1 MSKRCI
7 TTRFYTD
14 EPAGRNAWE
23 KVQKRQKRD
32 HISCSQAIIALLN
45 EHDESILSDEQLADM
60 TRRITECVMDE
71 LQKTLPSFIAGC
83 VAGAAQSTQSTQAM
97 QSNPSAAPVAAP
109 TQRSTFPDLNDIP
122 APDFSQ
128 GPIDLGF
135 IGG

>member
-14 EPAGRNAWE
+14 EPTGRNAWD
-23 KVQKRQKRD
+23 KVQARQKRD
-32 HISCSQAIIALLN
+32 HISCSQAIVALLN
-45 EHDESILSDEQLADM
+45 EHGESILSDEQLADI

-71 LQKTLPSFIAGC
+71 LQRTLPSFIAGC
-83 VAGAAQSTQSTQAM
+83 VAGAAQSTQATQC
-97 QSNPSAAPVAAP
+97 NPSAAPVVASPKQSA
-109 TQRSTFPDLNDIP
+109 FPDLSNIP

>member
-14 EPAGRNAWE
+14 EPTGRNAWD
-23 KVQKRQKRD
+23 KVQARQKRD
-32 HISCSQAIIALLN
+32 HISCSQAIVALLN
-45 EHDESILSDEQLADM
+45 EHGESILSDEQLADM

-71 LQKTLPSFIAGC
+71 LQRMLPSFIAGC
-83 VAGAAQSTQSTQAM
+83 VAGAAQSTQAV
-97 QSNPSAAPVAAP
+97 QSNPSDAPVSAP
-109 TQRSTFPDLNDIP
+109 PRQNTFPDLNDIP

>member
-1 MSKRCI
+1 MNKRCI
-7 TTRFYTD
+7 TTRFYTN
-14 EPAGRNAWE
+14 ESAGKSAWD
-23 KVQKRQKRD
+23 KVQARQKRD
-32 HISCSQAIIALLN
+32 HISCSRAIVALLN

-71 LQKTLPSFIAGC
+71 LQRTLPSYIAGC
-83 VAGAAQSTQSTQAM
+83 VAGAAQSTQATQC
-97 QSNPSAAPVAAP
+97 NPSAAPVVASPKQSA
-109 TQRSTFPDLNDIP
+109 FPDLSNIP

>member
-14 EPAGRNAWE
+14 EPVGRNAWD
-23 KVQKRQKRD
+23 KVQARQKRD
-32 HISCSQAIIALLN
+32 RISCSQAIVALLN
-45 EHDESILSDEQLADM
+45 EHGESILSDEQLADI

-71 LQKTLPSFIAGC
+71 LLKTLPSFIAGC
-83 VAGAAQSTQSTQAM
+83 VAGAAQNTQAV
-97 QSNPSAAPVAAP
+97 QNNSSAAPATAP
-109 TQRSTFPDLNDIP
+109 PLQNTFPDLNDIP

>member
-14 EPAGRNAWE
+14 EPAGKNAWD
-23 KVQKRQKRD
+23 KVQARQKRD
-32 HISCSQAIIALLN
+32 HISCSQAIVALLN

-60 TRRITECVMDE
+60 TCRITECVMDE

-83 VAGAAQSTQSTQAM
+83 VAGATQSTQAM
-97 QSNPSAAPVAAP
+97 QNNSSAAPATAP
-109 TQRSTFPDLNDIP
+109 PLQNIFPDLNDIP

>member
-14 EPAGRNAWE
+14 EPAGRNAWD
-23 KVQKRQKRD
+23 KVQARQKRD
-32 HISCSQAIIALLN
+32 RISYSQAIVALLN

-60 TRRITECVMDE
+60 TRRITECVIDE
-71 LQKTLPSFIAGC
+71 LQRMLPSFIAGC
-83 VAGAAQSTQSTQAM
+83 VAGATQSTQAM
-97 QSNPSAAPVAAP
+97 QNNSSAAPATAP
-109 TQRSTFPDLNDIP
+109 PKQSAFPDLSDIP

-135 IGG
+135 LGG

>member
-14 EPAGRNAWE
+14 EPAGGNAWE
-23 KVQKRQKRD
+23 KVQARLKRD
-32 HISCSQAIIALLN
+32 HISCSQAIVALLN
-45 EHDESILSDEQLADM
+45 EHGESILSDEQLADM

-71 LQKTLPSFIAGC
+71 LQKMLPSFIAGC
-83 VAGAAQSTQSTQAM
+83 VAGAAQSTQAV
-97 QSNPSAAPVAAP
+97 QSNPSAVPVAAP
-109 TQRSTFPDLNDIP
+109 PKQSAFPDLSDIP

-128 GPIDLGF
+128 GSIDLGF

>member
-14 EPAGRNAWE
+14 EPAGKNAWD
-23 KVQKRQKRD
+23 KVQTRQKRD
-32 HISCSQAIIALLN
+32 HISCSQAIVALLN
-45 EHDESILSDEQLADM
+45 EHGESILSDEQLADM

-71 LQKTLPSFIAGC
+71 LQKMLPSFIAGC
-83 VAGAAQSTQSTQAM
+83 VAGAAQSTQTV
-97 QSNPSAAPVAAP
+97 QSNPPAVPVSAQPR
-109 TQRSTFPDLNDIP
+109 QNTFPDLNDIP

>member
-23 KVQKRQKRD
+23 KVQARQKRD
-32 HISCSQAIIALLN
+32 HISCSQAIVALLN
-45 EHDESILSDEQLADM
+45 EHGESILSDEQLADM

-71 LQKTLPSFIAGC
+71 LQRTLPSYIAGC
-83 VAGAAQSTQSTQAM
+83 VAGAAQSTQTV
-97 QSNPSAAPVAAP
+97 QSNPPAALVSAQPR
-109 TQRSTFPDLNDIP
+109 QNTFPDLNDIP

>member
-14 EPAGRNAWE
+14 EPAGKNAWD
-23 KVQKRQKRD
+23 KVQARQKRD
-32 HISCSQAIIALLN
+32 HISCSQAIVALLN

-71 LQKTLPSFIAGC
+71 LQRMLPSFIAGC
-83 VAGAAQSTQSTQAM
+83 AAGATQSTQAM
-97 QSNPSAAPVAAP
+97 QNNSSAAPATAP
-109 TQRSTFPDLNDIP
+109 PKQSAFPDLSDIP

>member
-23 KVQKRQKRD
+23 KVQARQKRD
-32 HISCSQAIIALLN
+32 HISCSRAIVALLN
-45 EHDESILSDEQLADM
+45 EHDESILSDEQLADV

-71 LQKTLPSFIAGC
+71 LQRMLPSFIAGC
-83 VAGAAQSTQSTQAM
+83 VAGATQSTQAM
-97 QSNPSAAPVAAP
+97 QNNSSAAPATAP
-109 TQRSTFPDLNDIP
+109 PKQSAFPDLSDIP

>member
-14 EPAGRNAWE
+14 KPAGRNAWG
-23 KVQKRQKRD
+23 KVQSRQKRD
-32 HISCSQAIIALLN
+32 HISCSQAIVALLN
-45 EHDESILSDEQLADM
+45 EHGESILSDEQLADM
-60 TRRITECVMDE
+60 THRITECVMDE
-71 LQKTLPSFIAGC
+71 LQRTLPSFIAGC
-83 VAGAAQSTQSTQAM
+83 VAGAAQSTQAM

-109 TQRSTFPDLNDIP
+109 PKQSAFPDLSDIP

>member
-23 KVQKRQKRD
+23 KVQARQKRD
-32 HISCSQAIIALLN
+32 HISCSQAIVALLN
-45 EHDESILSDEQLADM
+45 EHGESILSDEQLADM

-83 VAGAAQSTQSTQAM
+83 VVGAAQSTQAM
-97 QSNPSAAPVAAP
+97 QNNSSAASATAP
-109 TQRSTFPDLNDIP
+109 PRQNTFPDLNDIP
-122 APDFSQ
+122 APDFRQ

>member
-14 EPAGRNAWE
+14 EPAGRNAWD
-23 KVQKRQKRD
+23 KVQARQKRD
-32 HISCSQAIIALLN
+32 RISYSQAIVALLN
-45 EHDESILSDEQLADM
+45 EHDESILSDEQLADI
-60 TRRITECVMDE
+60 TRRITGCVMNE

-83 VAGAAQSTQSTQAM
+83 VAGAAQSTQAM
-97 QSNPSAAPVAAP
+97 QSNPSAAPATAP
-109 TQRSTFPDLNDIP
+109 PLQNIFPDLNDIP